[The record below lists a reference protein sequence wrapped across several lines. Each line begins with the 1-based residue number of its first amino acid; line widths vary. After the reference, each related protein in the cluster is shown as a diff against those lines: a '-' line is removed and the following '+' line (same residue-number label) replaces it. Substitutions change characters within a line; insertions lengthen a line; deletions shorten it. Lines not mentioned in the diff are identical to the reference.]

1 MNQTLDFY
9 FDFGSPTAYLAH
21 QRLKQLIAQYD
32 LEVTYVPMLL
42 GGIFKATG
50 NASPVT
56 IPAKGAY
63 MANVDLPRFA
73 QRYGVPLAFNP
84 FFPINTLALMRGALA
99 AQALD
104 CFDAYLNAIYN
115 AVWINEKNMGELDI
129 IVAVLE
135 QAGLDAPALLAT
147 SQTPEIKQQ
156 LIDNTNQAVKRGVF
170 GAPTMF
176 MDDQM
181 FFGQDRLDFI
191 EEALSL
197 S

>member
-104 CFDAYLNAIYN
+104 CFDAYLTAIYN

-156 LIDNTNQAVKRGVF
+156 LIDNTNLAVKRGVF

-197 S
+197 P

>member
-1 MNQTLDFY
+1 MHKTLDFY

-50 NASPVT
+50 NASPVA

-115 AVWINEKNMGELDI
+115 AVWIDEKNMGELDI

-156 LIDNTNQAVKRGVF
+156 LIDNTNQALERGVF

-191 EEALSL
+191 EEALTS